1 MAGYVFNS
9 LENFWISSH
18 GKQDDCLLFDHAMY
32 HVALRMIFYYL
43 PTYTSIR
50 CYLTFIWSEIWHCL
64 KEQKKKSKKNYLQIH
79 SAPQGN
85 LLVVQNLN
93 TIYFQ
98 IGLENKDILLRWD
111 GVTAFLN
118 I

>member
-50 CYLTFIWSEIWHCL
+50 CYLTFI
-64 KEQKKKSKKNYLQIH
+64 
-79 SAPQGN
+79 
-85 LLVVQNLN
+85 
-93 TIYFQ
+93 
-98 IGLENKDILLRWD
+98 
-111 GVTAFLN
+111 
-118 I
+118 